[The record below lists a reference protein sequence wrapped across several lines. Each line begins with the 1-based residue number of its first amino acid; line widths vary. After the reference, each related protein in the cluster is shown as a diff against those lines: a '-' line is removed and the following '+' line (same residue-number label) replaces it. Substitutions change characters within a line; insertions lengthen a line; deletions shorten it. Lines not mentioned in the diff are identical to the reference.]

1 MIPTDCKRLAEVD
14 VPVAVVSTHVNESG
28 SAHEMR
34 RYRGRGKRSRRVNC
48 ALCSAASHAA
58 GDQDKGRWRRRMRCA
73 ATSDEGTGVR
83 LVPSPFGRG
92 PG

>member
-14 VPVAVVSTHVNESG
+14 VPVAVVLKHVNESG

-34 RYRGRGKRSRRVNC
+34 RYSGRGKRGRRVNC

-58 GDQDKGRWRRRMRCA
+58 DGQGKGRWGRRMRCA
-73 ATSDEGTGVR
+73 ATSGEGT
-83 LVPSPFGRG
+83 
-92 PG
+92 